1 MIDLRRTAMIS
12 GLGIVAVVLGW
23 ATEQTGSGSASGAG
37 QPASGGEPP
46 GIPSLIEN
54 LQLIENLATAF
65 ETRDGDLLR
74 EVHKNPFGEPNLLIG
89 DWGDCGG
96 GGVSAPLD
104 DENVQAI
111 LGGEQLSIISIS
123 KRDICDGLNTV
134 YGVVTQGWQG
144 KTLPHTT
151 GHDQSD
157 VSEMTFQSDLAL
169 LVFWTPSRADSMPQP
184 AFFGLAPT
192 GPFESVASWPPVVG
206 DVNCSDVVDPIDAA
220 LILQFGAALLKSM
233 PCELQAS
240 VTSDNQVNALDAVLV
255 LQHAAG
261 LIDIAR

>member
-1 MIDLRRTAMIS
+1 M
-12 GLGIVAVVLGW
+12 
-23 ATEQTGSGSASGAG
+23 
-37 QPASGGEPP
+37 
-46 GIPSLIEN
+46 IEN
-54 LQLIENLATAF
+54 LQLIEDLATAF

-96 GGVSAPLD
+96 DGPTVPLN
-104 DENVQAI
+104 DENTQAI
-111 LGGEQLSIISIS
+111 LGGEQLSISAIS
-123 KRDICDGLNTV
+123 KRDTCDGLNTV

-144 KTLPHTT
+144 KTLPHVL
-151 GHDQSD
+151 GLGLGEVSD
-157 VSEMTFQSDLAL
+157 FTFVSDLAL
-169 LVFWTPSRADSMPQP
+169 LVFWTRSRADSMPQP